1 MFPGQGAQRE
11 GMLHLLPVHTEVAR
25 TLAQTNAILGSDC
38 LLLDQPQALLSTY
51 AVQLCLLIAGV
62 ATARV
67 FAAEGVIPAQ
77 VAGLSIGAFPA
88 AVAAG
93 VLDYTDAVRLVQLR
107 ATMMADTYPTGY
119 GMAAVSGLERAAL
132 EALIA
137 RVHGK
142 QQPVYLANLNGPR
155 QLVIAGSKPAMAK
168 VLALALAAGATRAKP
183 LDVSVPSH
191 CELFDGAA
199 RRMQQAIAEVSAQR
213 PQSTYLSASVARA
226 LFDPLR
232 IKQDLAANMA
242 TQVHWSDTL
251 RLAWERGARLAIEMP
266 GGTVLKNLAS
276 SQWSEGLALSCDDA
290 RFDTLVALCQR
301 EQHS

>member
-11 GMLHLLPVHTEVAR
+11 GMLHMLPDHAEVSR
-25 TLAQTNAILGSDC
+25 TLAQTNAVLGSDC

-62 ATARV
+62 AMARV
-67 FAAEGVIPAQ
+67 FAAQGIVPTQ

-93 VLDYTDAVRLVQLR
+93 VLDYADAVRLVQLR
-107 ATMMADTYPTGY
+107 ATLMAQAYPTGY
-119 GMAAVSGLERAAL
+119 GMAAVSGLERGPL

-137 RVHGK
+137 QVHGRE
-142 QQPVYLANLNGPR
+142 QPVYLANLNGPR
-155 QLVIAGSKPAMAK
+155 QLVIAGSDSALAQ
-168 VLALALAAGATRAKP
+168 VLALALSAGATRAKP
-183 LDVSVPSH
+183 LAVSVPSH
-191 CELFDGAA
+191 CELFDSAA
-199 RRMQQAIAEVSAQR
+199 QRMQQAIATVPAQR
-213 PQSTYLSASVARA
+213 PQITYLSASLARA
-226 LFDPLR
+226 VFDPLR

-251 RLAWERGARLAIEMP
+251 RLAWERGTRLAIEMP

-276 SQWSEGLALSCDDA
+276 SQWSEGLSLSCDDT
-290 RFDTLVALCQR
+290 RLDNLVALCQR
-301 EQHS
+301 EQTN